1 MNSTDSL
8 THSGVHMEQGRGSPP
23 THSIRASFTN
33 GGPISIVAR
42 AATDMGLKRTNNED
56 SYGCWLPDDAEER
69 ERRGLLLA
77 VADGM
82 GGVKGGEVASRITV
96 ETLMRAYRDAPG
108 ADLAEDLQNALVTAN
123 AMVHRE
129 SVQHPEL
136 SGMGTTCTAV
146 VVHGREVVVAH
157 VGDSRAYLVRSNR
170 IRQLTHD
177 HSLVGQLVR
186 DHQITAE
193 QAKTDPRRNVVTRSV
208 GINDEVDVDTQRL
221 PEKLQNGDVL
231 ILCTDGLHG
240 LVSDEELRSTV
251 TGRGLDQ
258 ACDAL
263 IRLAKQRGGHD
274 NITVIL
280 ARAESDHNGEPVAS
294 SSAER
299 LSRARSNP
307 TLAILIVACL
317 FLLLLAVG
325 ALAWLMLR
333 SGRETN
339 ARGAA
344 LAVRPATRTT

>member
-1 MNSTDSL
+1 
-8 THSGVHMEQGRGSPP
+8 
-23 THSIRASFTN
+23 
-33 GGPISIVAR
+33 VAR

-136 SGMGTTCTAV
+136 SGMGTTCTAA

-193 QAKTDPRRNVVTRSV
+193 QARTDPRRNVVTRSV
-208 GINDEVDVDTQRL
+208 GIASEVDVDAERMSEPL
-221 PEKLQNGDVL
+221 RHGDVL

-240 LVSDEELRSTV
+240 LVSDEELSAAV
-251 TGRGLDQ
+251 TRHDPDQ
-258 ACDAL
+258 ACDTL
-263 IRLAKQRGGHD
+263 VELAKKRGGPD

-280 ARAESDHNGEPVAS
+280 ARAETEPESPTFAS
-294 SSAER
+294 GSAER
-299 LSRARSNP
+299 LARTRSTP
-307 TLAILIVACL
+307 GLTMLIVAGL
-317 FLLLLAVG
+317 MLLLLALG
-325 ALAWLMLR
+325 ALGWLVIRMAR
-333 SGRETN
+333 VGRPQ
-339 ARGAA
+339 AA
-344 LAVRPATRTT
+344 SASSLTTRPS

>member
-1 MNSTDSL
+1 MSAPRRAGSGRPTPCPPCRAINIPMNSTDSL
-8 THSGVHMEQGRGSPP
+8 TH
-23 THSIRASFTN
+23 

-108 ADLAEDLQNALVTAN
+108 ADLAEDLHGAVVTAN

-136 SGMGTTCTAV
+136 SGMGTTCTAAV
-146 VVHGREVVVAH
+146 VRGRDLYIAH
-157 VGDSRAYLVRSNR
+157 VGDSRAYLVRSGR

-186 DHQITAE
+186 DRQLTAE
-193 QAKTDPRRNVVTRSV
+193 QARTDPRRNVVTRSV
-208 GINDEVDVDTQRL
+208 GIGAEVDVDAERMSEPL
-221 PEKLQNGDVL
+221 RHGDVL

-240 LVSDEELRSTV
+240 LVSDEELSAAV
-251 TGRGLDQ
+251 TRHDPDQ
-258 ACDAL
+258 ACD
-263 IRLAKQRGGHD
+263 
-274 NITVIL
+274 
-280 ARAESDHNGEPVAS
+280 
-294 SSAER
+294 
-299 LSRARSNP
+299 
-307 TLAILIVACL
+307 TLV
-317 FLLLLAVG
+317 
-325 ALAWLMLR
+325 
-333 SGRETN
+333 E
-339 ARGAA
+339 
-344 LAVRPATRTT
+344 